1 MPRKFH
7 MQDQV
12 GHSKVAEIMNHDYGH
27 GFQDQWVMKYALIVL
42 FMLVGVSW

>member
-12 GHSKVAEIMNHDYGH
+12 GHSKVAEIMNHDYGQ
-27 GFQDQWVMKYALIVL
+27 GFLDQWVMKCAVIGL
-42 FMLVGVSW
+42 FLLVGVSW